1 MFLGAFAAMRFIS
14 QGMGIPTLPCLFL
27 GKNAHFLCN
36 KNIKTSACS
45 CDVCCS
51 GGFSRTNFLTKKAFL
66 FSYSLGKKVHGAN
79 PLGR

>member
-36 KNIKTSACS
+36 KNIKTSLAAAMS
-45 CDVCCS
+45 AAQVVS
-51 GGFSRTNFLTKKAFL
+51 QEQIFLTKKAFL